1 MSMTTKEI
9 LMLKTLQF
17 KETHTGGQLGEA
29 LLDHALEKQPEA
41 ARNICAMISV
51 PLFNDIE
58 TYCSLLDISKRRF
71 VEMAL
76 QDLLEK
82 TKAVIDEVNPFMD
95 EEA

>member
-1 MSMTTKEI
+1 MSMTTRET
-9 LMLKTLQF
+9 LMLKALQF
-17 KETHTGGQLGEA
+17 KETNTGGQLGEA
-29 LLDHALEKQPEA
+29 LLDQVLEKQPEA

-51 PLFNDIE
+51 PLFNEIE

-82 TKAVIDEVNPFMD
+82 TKSVVDEVQPFMD